1 MSNTKKLY
9 RSKNNR
15 VIFGICGGLGEY
27 FEIDPLVFR
36 ILFILLTFTGGSGII
51 IYLILAIIIPSSN
64 GQKLKGKEV
73 KDVIDEAQEK
83 TQDIAAEIKK
93 NSSWIK
99 NVKNIIGLF
108 IVLIGLNIFFEQV
121 FNVEPFSFINW
132 GIIWAIIIVLI
143 GVKIIFNNKK

>member
-9 RSKNNR
+9 RSKTDR
-15 VIFGICGGLGEY
+15 IIFGICGGLGEY

-36 ILFILLTFTGGSGII
+36 ILFILLTFTGGSGVI
-51 IYLILAIIIPSSN
+51 IYILLAIIIPGSD
-64 GQKLKGKEV
+64 GQKLKSVEV
-73 KDVIDEAQEK
+73 KNVIDEAQEK

-93 NSSWIK
+93 NGSWIK
-99 NVKNIIGLF
+99 NVKNIVGLV

-121 FNVEPFSFINW
+121 FKVNAFSFINW
-132 GIIWAIIIVLI
+132 GIIWAVVIVLI